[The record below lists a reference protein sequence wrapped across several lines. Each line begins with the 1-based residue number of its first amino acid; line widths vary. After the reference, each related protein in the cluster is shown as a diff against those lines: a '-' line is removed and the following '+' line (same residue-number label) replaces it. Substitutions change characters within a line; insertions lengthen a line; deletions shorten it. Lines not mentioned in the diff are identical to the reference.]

1 MLLCPNS
8 HLSVDFSN
16 CVVKL
21 VKKHYLDE
29 KMIIKRSNVLYCLSF
44 HLLSIK
50 IYTHKLGALKWFVSC
65 FLNTVPL
72 FAVLGGSTKQ
82 SFKF

>member
-1 MLLCPNS
+1 MFCL
-8 HLSVDFSN
+8 
-16 CVVKL
+16 KL
-21 VKKHYLDE
+21 V
-29 KMIIKRSNVLYCLSF
+29 SLSF
-44 HLLSIK
+44 HLPSNE
-50 IYTHKLGALKWFVSC
+50 IYTRKSGALKWFVSC